1 MAITAQKFLPQG
13 KTGGDL
19 TVTPK
24 TSLIK
29 SPKEGS
35 NIVVTI
41 KKKIILV
48 DDLLKGTLAEK
59 EKRQKDEIKQKED
72 ESRAKTEKD
81 KEKPDKKDEKETPKS
96 LIPKLSF
103 LDGIKKF
110 LGDVLMG
117 WLTFRLIKFL
127 PQIVSLL
134 KPLAA
139 VADFLINFG
148 GKLLDGL
155 VTFID
160 IGYNAVKKT
169 EEWIG
174 DVFGDG
180 AAKKFKNFSE
190 TFTKFLNV
198 ALIAAMVGAKAGM
211 FGMGADKGV
220 RRGVINKGKRI
231 FKRAKRFFDPKRAE
245 KLKRLKNIKK
255 IKADRLLRVKK
266 FGRLKKFAKAK
277 QFVGKTTKA
286 FGKVSKV
293 TGKVTGKISQF
304 ASKNAGK
311 VTGKISQFAS
321 KNAGK
326 ISKTAGKIVT
336 RLGMKINTGMVQSM
350 KGLSKM
356 AKGVRI
362 PIVGPIIAALTSYLA
377 DGKWDKALFIG
388 LGTALGEMLGTAI
401 PIPVIGTLLGG
412 AIGYYIGD
420 LLYTLFRGGGA
431 GAVLK
436 KLTNDI
442 KKVLNV
448 GVAVAKWTGK
458 GFSRFYKGIPKVL
471 IPDFPKDPPSWIPGF
486 GFGSKEKIWKAAR
499 VGLKLLIGPL
509 SLLMGKKIPILPW
522 LMNPL
527 KTTPL
532 LIKSFFSRDPITENV
547 FDPVKAVSSF
557 FKGDGKKDKND
568 KKTEKKTTTKIE
580 RNEES
585 YYSMLKS
592 GKRSKIEQALYN
604 LRIEAS
610 KGSGKA
616 MNDWVGNKKYAG
628 DVDLIMKHGLQK
640 VEINNGRVTLQGNAE
655 NILPL
660 DVNSIAKKTN
670 NISNYDDE
678 EKTIV
683 IKSGSE
689 TGGDV
694 VPETESK
701 ESLTPVVVGGG
712 GGDSEV
718 SDALYK
724 GG

>member
-13 KTGGDL
+13 KTGGNL
-19 TVTPK
+19 AVTPK

-29 SPKEGS
+29 SPKESG
-35 NIVVTI
+35 NIVFTI
-41 KKKIILV
+41 QKKIILV

-160 IGYNAVKKT
+160 IGYNAVQKT

-311 VTGKISQFAS
+311 
-321 KNAGK
+321 

-336 RLGMKINTGMVQSM
+336 RLGMKMNTGMVQSM

-431 GAVLK
+431 GAVLQ
-436 KLTNDI
+436 KLSNDI

-448 GVAVAKWTGK
+448 GAAVAKWTGK
-458 GFSRFYKGIPKVL
+458 GFSRFYKGIPKL
-471 IPDFPKDPPSWIPGF
+471 FIPDLPKDPPKWIPSWVPRKKMLWGIART
-486 GFGSKEKIWKAAR
+486 GIKAM
-499 VGLKLLIGPL
+499 LGPL
-509 SLLMGKKIPILPW
+509 NLLLNRKIPILPW
-522 LMNPL
+522 LMSPFN
-527 KTTPL
+527 TTPL
-532 LIKSFFSRDPITENV
+532 LIKSFFSRDVI
-547 FDPVKAVSSF
+547 S
-557 FKGDGKKDKND
+557 
-568 KKTEKKTTTKIE
+568 EKIH
-580 RNEES
+580 NP
-585 YYSMLKS
+585 L
-592 GKRSKIEQALYN
+592 QA
-604 LRIEAS
+604 A
-610 KGSGKA
+610 A
-616 MNDWVGNKKYAG
+616 DWVGSNMGDKKKEEKKKKEQDKKDDKDNNKISKEFKMG
-628 DVDLIMKHGLQK
+628 DKTYDLSKVMGGLSREEYDALSTMDRKRLSRRMTIWKGQNK
-640 VEINNGRVTLQGNAE
+640 EEWHESIKGNAE

-660 DVNSIAKKTN
+660 DVNSVAKKTN
-670 NISNYDDE
+670 NISTYDDE
-678 EKTIV
+678 EETVV
-683 IKSGSE
+683 IKPGSE

-694 VPETESK
+694 APETENK
-701 ESLTPVVVGGG
+701 ESITPIVVGGG

>member
-1 MAITAQKFLPQG
+1 
-13 KTGGDL
+13 
-19 TVTPK
+19 
-24 TSLIK
+24 
-29 SPKEGS
+29 
-35 NIVVTI
+35 
-41 KKKIILV
+41 
-48 DDLLKGTLAEK
+48 
-59 EKRQKDEIKQKED
+59 
-72 ESRAKTEKD
+72 
-81 KEKPDKKDEKETPKS
+81 
-96 LIPKLSF
+96 
-103 LDGIKKF
+103 
-110 LGDVLMG
+110 
-117 WLTFRLIKFL
+117 
-127 PQIVSLL
+127 
-134 KPLAA
+134 
-139 VADFLINFG
+139 
-148 GKLLDGL
+148 
-155 VTFID
+155 
-160 IGYNAVKKT
+160 
-169 EEWIG
+169 
-174 DVFGDG
+174 
-180 AAKKFKNFSE
+180 
-190 TFTKFLNV
+190 
-198 ALIAAMVGAKAGM
+198 
-211 FGMGADKGV
+211 
-220 RRGVINKGKRI
+220 
-231 FKRAKRFFDPKRAE
+231 
-245 KLKRLKNIKK
+245 
-255 IKADRLLRVKK
+255 
-266 FGRLKKFAKAK
+266 
-277 QFVGKTTKA
+277 
-286 FGKVSKV
+286 
-293 TGKVTGKISQF
+293 
-304 ASKNAGK
+304 
-311 VTGKISQFAS
+311 
-321 KNAGK
+321 
-326 ISKTAGKIVT
+326 
-336 RLGMKINTGMVQSM
+336 
-350 KGLSKM
+350 M

-712 GGDSEV
+712 GGGDSEV